1 MKLTFGKFKGQEL
14 TETPSWY
21 QTWLLNQK
29 WFNVSNSEKPL
40 HQQLNG
46 WDGISRKGEAV
57 YDKIF
62 EQEKLQGEME
72 DSRLGFYEPGGI
84 YYGI

>member
-1 MKLTFGKFKGQEL
+1 MTDIKSQGLAPNRVTTKSTFGKFKGQEL

-40 HQQLNG
+40 HQQLNAEC
-46 WDGISRKGEAV
+46 IK
-57 YDKIF
+57 
-62 EQEKLQGEME
+62 
-72 DSRLGFYEPGGI
+72 
-84 YYGI
+84 